1 MIRIRQI
8 EINALTFNQYDNGIS
23 EIKYHESTERAVD
36 GFFYFLNMVIRETPA
51 SETIYL
57 LSDLSETGHL
67 PLAYHYSKI
76 AQINS
81 NYEPGKRPKAR
92 FANIYREMSLKRQMV
107 LAYMESLDMS
117 DVVINMFTLEQRN
130 TAITWLLSTR

>member
-23 EIKYHESTERAVD
+23 EIRYHESTERAVD

-51 SETIYL
+51 HETVYL
-57 LSDLSETGHL
+57 LSDLTETGHL

-81 NYEPGKRPKAR
+81 NYESGERPKAR
-92 FANIYREMSLKRQMV
+92 FANLYREVSLKRQMV
-107 LAYMESLDMS
+107 LAYMESLDMP
-117 DVVINMFTLEQRN
+117 DVAINMFSLEERK
-130 TAITWLLSTR
+130 TAIAWLLSTG